1 VLAGEIPLLGREA
14 EMGRILARLRGREP
28 AAFVLAGP
36 AGVGKTRLAAEV
48 ARASAGLGF
57 ATAQVVGSRA
67 AAAIPFGP
75 FARFL
80 PESGHGPGELLGLLR
95 QASAAIA
102 GRAGPGGRL
111 LLVVDE
117 AQALDDGSAALV
129 HQLVQAGTCSV
140 LASARTPG
148 TAPELVTALWK
159 DGLAERID
167 LAAWDEAQTGE
178 VVAAALGGPVSRA
191 TVRRLWELSA
201 GNALFLRELLIG
213 AVGSGALSEAGGIWS
228 LGAPLTAP
236 GRLVE
241 LVAARLAGLS
251 PETAAVIELLAV
263 GEPVGLP
270 VLEKL
275 TSPQGVEDAEARGLV
290 QVEQDGRRTEARL
303 AHPVY
308 GEALRQALPR
318 SRQRR
323 MLAGLATA
331 VEEAGARRREDL
343 LWLGRWRLDAGGLGD
358 PGLLTRAA
366 RRARQ
371 VFDLDLAARLA
382 QAALDAGGGAAAG
395 LVLGEA
401 RFRAGRHQEAEA
413 VLSAMVPLC
422 RTDRERAAI
431 ANARAYALHDL
442 RGDPAAATAVLDE
455 ALAAV
460 TEAGPRLQL
469 AGRLAQM
476 RVFGEDPRG
485 ALATAEPLLASGD
498 PVMVSWGSYVSSIA
512 LALMGRGDEAV
523 RTAGTGLQ
531 AHRRARGAWQPPE
544 AQLLGA
550 ALGHTAAG
558 RFAVAQADA
567 ETGYQAY
574 LAAGYQEEQ
583 GPFLLL
589 AGLVLVERGQL
600 AAASRVFLDG
610 ASVSREIHDLPALRW
625 CLAGIAL
632 AEAMSGHPSRATAA
646 AAERDQLPVE
656 PKTVFE
662 TDLIQRGQ
670 AWQHVCA
677 GDLPQA
683 QEILVAAA
691 DRAAAAGLR
700 VAEARLL
707 HDLARLGAPASAAP
721 RLAALAE
728 TIDGDWVAALAG
740 HAAALA
746 AGDAASLETAARALD
761 TLGAALLAAEA
772 FTAAAAAY
780 RAEGLARAATSAAR
794 RAAELTADCGD
805 VTTPSLATGLATG
818 RLTRREREVAALA
831 AAGVSSREIA
841 DRLVLS
847 VRTVD
852 SHLHSAYT
860 KLGVTSR
867 SELAAALR
875 P

>member
-14 EMGRILARLRGREP
+14 EMGRIVARLRGREP
-28 AAFVLAGP
+28 VAFVLAGA

-48 ARASAGLGF
+48 AGAAAGLGF
-57 ATAQVVGSRA
+57 ATDLVVGSRA
-67 AAAIPFGP
+67 ASSIPFGP

-80 PESGHGPGELLGLLR
+80 PESGHAPGELLGLLR

-117 AQALDDGSAALV
+117 AQHLDDGSAALV

-148 TAPELVTALWK
+148 AAPDLVTALWK

-178 VVAAALGGPVSRA
+178 VVAAALGGPVSRS
-191 TVRRLWELSA
+191 TVRRLWDLSA

-213 AVGSGALSEAGGIWS
+213 AVGSGALSEGGGIWS
-228 LGAPLTAP
+228 LHAPLNAP

-251 PETAAVIELLAV
+251 LETAAVIELLAV

-275 TSPQGVEDAEARGLV
+275 TGPTGVEDAEARGLV
-290 QVEQDGRRTEARL
+290 QVGQDGRRTEARL

-323 MLAGLATA
+323 MLAGLAAA
-331 VEEAGARRREDL
+331 VEAAGARRREDL
-343 LWLGRWRLDAGGLGD
+343 LRLGRWQLESGGRGD

-366 RRARQ
+366 RRARE

-382 QAALDAGGGAAAG
+382 QAALDAGAGAAAG

-401 RFRAGRHQEAEA
+401 RFRSGRHQDAEA
-413 VLSAMVPLC
+413 VLAAAARLC

-431 ANARAYALHDL
+431 ASARAHVLYDL

-460 TEAGPRLQL
+460 TEEGPRLRL
-469 AGRLAQM
+469 MGRLAGM
-476 RVFGEDPRG
+476 RVFGEDPQG
-485 ALATAEPLLASGD
+485 ALAAAGPLLASGD
-498 PVMVSWGSYVSSIA
+498 AVMVSRGSYVTSIA
-512 LALMGRGDEAV
+512 LALLGRGDEAV
-523 RTAGTGLQ
+523 RAADAGLK
-531 AHRRARGAWQPPE
+531 AHRRVGGAWHPPE
-544 AQLLGA
+544 AQLVGA
-550 ALGHTAAG
+550 VLGHTAAG
-558 RFAVAQADA
+558 RFAQAQADA
-567 ETGYQAY
+567 ETGYQAC
-574 LAAGYQEEQ
+574 LAAGDQEEQ

-589 AGLVLVERGQL
+589 AGLVMVERGQL
-600 AAASRVFLDG
+600 ARASRVFLDG
-610 ASVSREIHDLPALRW
+610 ASVSREIRDLPALRW

-632 AEAMSGHPSRATAA
+632 ADAMGGHAGRAAAA

-656 PKTVFE
+656 PVTVFE
-662 TDLIQRGQ
+662 TDLIERSR
-670 AWQHVCA
+670 AWQYVCA
-677 GDLPQA
+677 GDLPRA

-700 VAEARLL
+700 AAEARLL
-707 HDLARLGAPASAAP
+707 HDLARLGAPAPAAQ
-721 RLAALAE
+721 RLAALAQI
-728 TIDGDWVAALAG
+728 TGGDWVAALAG

-746 AGDAASLETAARALD
+746 AGDAASLQTAARALD

-772 FTAAAAAY
+772 YTAAAAAY
-780 RAEGLARAATSAAR
+780 RAEGLARAATAAAR
-794 RAAELTADCGD
+794 RAAELAAACGD
-805 VTTPSLATGLATG
+805 VTTPSLAAGPTTG

-831 AAGVSSREIA
+831 AAGASSRQIA

-860 KLGVTSR
+860 KLGVASR
-867 SELAAALR
+867 GELAAVLR